1 MPFLH
6 FLYFSLCPLKDWR
19 KFVIRI
25 ECTDQLCVM
34 PATVHLRVSVMTQRQ
49 TVRSTYSYCIAG
61 YHSLANLVFIHPSI
75 HLFTSWFHPSTC
87 PLLSPPSSL
96 FSANTT
102 PPPAALLIEVSAL
115 RDLTVNSWSVVVN
128 YEWLFQVRARGSGP
142 ERTPGGKAGINYC
155 PACAFSGREGRL
167 ATENKYAH

>member
-1 MPFLH
+1 MTFLH

-49 TVRSTYSYCIAG
+49 TVRPTYSYCIAAPTG
-61 YHSLANLVFIHPSI
+61 RSPSDLLFIHPFI
-75 HLFTSWFHPSTC
+75 YLLLDFIRPRAHPSPT
-87 PLLSPPSSL
+87 PSPF

-102 PPPAALLIEVSAL
+102 PPLAALLIEVSAL
-115 RDLTVNSWSVVVN
+115 RDLAVNSWSVVVN
-128 YEWLFQVRARGSGP
+128 YEWLFQVKARGSGP
-142 ERTPGGKAGINYC
+142 ERTLGEKAGINYC
-155 PACAFSGREGRL
+155 PAHAFSGGEGV
-167 ATENKYAH
+167 NHPS